1 MTRVEAMPQERA
13 ESKGTVD
20 WTVTSCPAMS
30 RAFVADVPPWV
41 VTGSGTP
48 GVRGLSPGAPVIRHG

>member
-1 MTRVEAMPQERA
+1 MPQERA